1 MLITTSWLWCVYV
14 CILYLRRIAAHG
26 ETATPPAIQ
35 KHHVGFEEATDVFY
49 DERRV
54 ELFDEEHSEDQGR
67 YSIIGF
73 SNKAR
78 LLFVSYV
85 PMPGDRIHLI
95 HARVAETEHEQLYEE
110 YNR

>member
-1 MLITTSWLWCVYV
+1 MYSMT
-14 CILYLRRIAAHG
+14 RG
-26 ETATPPAIQ
+26 
-35 KHHVGFEEATDVFY
+35 
-49 DERRV
+49 V

-85 PMPGDRIHLI
+85 PMPRDRIHII
-95 HARVAETEHEQLYEE
+95 HARGAETEHEQLYEE